1 MTTKP
6 ELSFAV
12 ETITPAIAEQYL
24 ETNKRNRQCSQKVAG
39 KYARIIERGEWMLN
53 GEAIKFSSDDQ
64 LLDGQ
69 HRLHA
74 VIKTGKPI
82 DTVVIRG
89 LEAEAFKTMDAC
101 KVRSQGDYLHVLGY
115 KYTVP
120 LATAARILYTF
131 ERGHTGHIRNFRN
144 ISNEQLLGSIK
155 RHPGLVPAAY
165 EFMHKPL
172 YTKLVPASVGMFVF
186 FIAKETDKVKA
197 CRFFQQ
203 LASEQHPAQAQAKDP
218 IRVLR
223 ECLVARDLE
232 VIKPTSLEKM
242 SWLVDAWNHFLQGGQ
257 MTRLS
262 RIVEH
267 MPRFHRNP
275 IKLVRDR

>member
-1 MTTKP
+1 MMTKP
-6 ELSFAV
+6 ELTFAV

-24 ETNKRNRQCSQKVAG
+24 ETNKRNRQASRASVT
-39 KYARIIERGEWMLN
+39 KYANIILRDEWMLN
-53 GEAIKFSSDDQ
+53 GEAIKFCSDGR

-74 VIKTGKPI
+74 VIKAGKPI

-131 ERGHTGHIRNFRN
+131 ERGFAGHIRSFRN
-144 ISNEQLLGSIK
+144 ISNEQLLSAIK
-155 RHPGLVPAAY
+155 RYPGFVPAAY
-165 EFMHKPL
+165 QFMHLPL

-203 LASEQHPAQAQAKDP
+203 LASEQYPAQAKATDP
-218 IRVLR
+218 IRVLH

-242 SWLVDAWNHFLQGGQ
+242 SWLVDAWNHYLQGRP